1 MKKEISVVFK
11 FVAGFA
17 LIIIAFWSC
26 KNDLNDLGK
35 DILDKN
41 DLVTVRKW
49 VSPTGS
55 IKAYTMTDEKLRTDE
70 PPYTL
75 LGSFNDPVFGK
86 TSANYACQLRLYSFP
101 KYKANDIIDSL
112 VYYVAYKEI
121 YGDTIIPQ
129 KFKIYELASSLD
141 FKGKYYQDVNLKDLA
156 YNNVLAEMNYIPRF
170 KDTLRSTTSTIKD
183 TVTQEIAFH
192 LNNTFARKLIAI
204 DSIALAAA
212 HKDSVN
218 DMFIKL
224 FKGLYVEST
233 ELQSGG
239 AILKTT
245 GSGMVLYYRKA
256 NDTTKYQHTFYVTSN
271 SANVSQFKHDYS
283 GTAFAANIDKETA
296 QDSLIYLQTTGGLR
310 TKIYIPG
317 LENWGDS
324 TNFAI
329 NKAELIFQIDTTL
342 TDVKKHLPQE
352 RLLLA
357 AIGKSVVDRSDS
369 IYYLSDYMFSPD
381 YFGGVF
387 RSTDKTYRFNIT
399 KHLQDIIDQKKG
411 KENNGFYLESS
422 VKNSIFRRTV
432 LKGPA
437 SKTGI
442 RFEITYS
449 KIN

>member
-1 MKKEISVVFK
+1 
-11 FVAGFA
+11 
-17 LIIIAFWSC
+17 
-26 KNDLNDLGK
+26 
-35 DILDKN
+35 
-41 DLVTVRKW
+41 
-49 VSPTGS
+49 
-55 IKAYTMTDEKLRTDE
+55 
-70 PPYTL
+70 
-75 LGSFNDPVFGK
+75 
-86 TSANYACQLRLYSFP
+86 
-101 KYKANDIIDSL
+101 
-112 VYYVAYKEI
+112 VAYKEI
-121 YGDTIIPQ
+121 YGDTLTTQ
-129 KFKIYELASSLD
+129 KFRVYELSSDLD
-141 FKGKYYQDVNLKDLA
+141 FKSKYYQDVNLKDMA
-156 YNNVLAEMNYIPRF
+156 NSQVLAELNYIPRF
-170 KDTLRSTTSTIKD
+170 KDTLRSTTSTLKD
-183 TVTQEIAFH
+183 TVTQEIALH
-192 LNNTFARKLIAI
+192 LNHSLARKLMAI
-204 DSIALAAA
+204 DSVTLS
-212 HKDSVN
+212 DN
-218 DMFIKL
+218 DKFIKK
-224 FKGLYVEST
+224 FKGLYIESG

-245 GSGMVLYYRKA
+245 GSGMVLYYRKE

-271 SANVSQFKHDYS
+271 SANVSQFKHNYS
-283 GTAFAANIDKETA
+283 GTAFAANLDKETA

-342 TDVKKHLPQE
+342 TDVKKLKPQE

-357 AIGKSVVDRSDS
+357 AIGKTKKEQNDS

-432 LKGPA
+432 LKGPK

>member
-1 MKKEISVVFK
+1 VKKEISVVFK

-17 LIIIAFWSC
+17 LIIVAFWSC

-86 TSANYACQLRLYSFP
+86 TSANYACQLRLRSFP
-101 KYKANDIIDSL
+101 KYKPTDIIDSL
-112 VYYVAYKEI
+112 VYYVYYQEI
-121 YGDTIIPQ
+121 YGDTLTPQ
-129 KFKIYELASSLD
+129 KLRVYELSSDLD
-141 FKGKYYQDVNLKDLA
+141 IKSKYYQDVNLKDMA
-156 YNNVLAEMNYIPRF
+156 YNNVLAELSYIPRH
-170 KDTLRSTTSTIKD
+170 KDTLRSSTSTIRD
-183 TVTQEIAFH
+183 TVVQEIAFH
-192 LNNTFARKLIAI
+192 LNHTFARKLMAI
-204 DSIALAAA
+204 DSTVLATA
-212 HKDSVN
+212 HKDSIN
-218 DMFIKL
+218 DLFTKL
-224 FKGLYVEST
+224 FKGLYIEAGDIP
-233 ELQSGG
+233 SGG
-239 AILKTT
+239 SILKTL
-245 GSGMVLYYRKA
+245 GSGMMLYYRTSNK
-256 NDTTKYQHTFYVTSN
+256 DTLRHWFEVTSN

-283 GTAFAANIDKETA
+283 GTAFAANLDKETA

-310 TKIYIPG
+310 SKIYIPG

-432 LKGPA
+432 LKGPT